1 MERFIIM
8 EEQYIAQNID
18 TQKILDE
25 LRFMREEAEITH
37 MTNVRME
44 DKRYEQQIA
53 DLKAFEELFFCP
65 DYEKSDN

>member
-1 MERFIIM
+1 MEKFIIM

-53 DLKAFEELFFCP
+53 DLKSFEELFFCP
-65 DYEKSDN
+65 DYEKTNI

>member
-1 MERFIIM
+1 MEKFVIM
-8 EEQYIAQNID
+8 EEHYIAQNID

-25 LRFMREEAEITH
+25 LRFMRQEAEINH

-53 DLKAFEELFFCP
+53 DLESFEELFFCS
-65 DYEKSDN
+65 DHEKNDI